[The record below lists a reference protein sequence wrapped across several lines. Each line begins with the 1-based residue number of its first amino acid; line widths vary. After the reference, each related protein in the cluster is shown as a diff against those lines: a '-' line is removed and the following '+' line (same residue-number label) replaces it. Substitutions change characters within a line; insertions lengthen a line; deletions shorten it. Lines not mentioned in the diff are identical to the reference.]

1 MGNKFGFLLK
11 FIHLLPSF
19 NKGSEDYTHFSSCV
33 WKKSTFKITII
44 LEVLRKL
51 TLMEDGSSGDQDIDS
66 GVLGIAVH

>member
-1 MGNKFGFLLK
+1 MCL
-11 FIHLLPSF
+11 
-19 NKGSEDYTHFSSCV
+19 
-33 WKKSTFKITII
+33 KKSTFKITII